1 METKSNSIAILVLL
15 LFLDFCSYAGAQ
27 SLGEQTPSEIVETR
41 VDTESLAIELPS
53 QSSAQPTPAVNQPF
67 YNLLSAPEEPV
78 GGANIRVKSSA
89 PEVGLLV
96 YGRIS
101 IDSIVSNGRL
111 LAPYGYIFLGPRFEE
126 SQWTNSISARQSTL
140 GFLFTGADFGEFKSL
155 ARFETYFLSSVTDAN
170 VYGLAQYFLYA
181 KLISDE
187 WAFTGGVTNTLVNPL
202 NPSVLNPAAGSN
214 FGNLGFMR
222 PQLRV
227 ERFLKPR
234 DDIQITPQFALSSPV
249 GTDFFQQI
257 NISDAGLQLGEENGW
272 PNVESRIGVG
282 LGEKTEGARFRP
294 FEFGFSGAIGELR
307 LTRSDFASPAQRFTT
322 LVWMYGGDVRWQVTD
337 KFAISAEGFYGN
349 ALGSYAAGNKQTFNL
364 DSGEGIRA
372 SGGFIELEYKPSAK
386 WVYHVGFMHDNPI
399 DDDVPL
405 SGRTYQQN
413 LYSNAMYVHNR
424 FLQVGFEVAHLQ
436 SGFKNPI
443 NGDNE
448 AWVLQNKVI
457 MAF

>member
-1 METKSNSIAILVLL
+1 MRNVFLVLMIAVAL
-15 LFLDFCSYAGAQ
+15 TSLGRAQ
-27 SLGEQTPSEIVETR
+27 SVDEQVSSQIIASEFNSEALDLDPATQPS
-41 VDTESLAIELPS
+41 S
-53 QSSAQPTPAVNQPF
+53 QPTSAVNQPF

-89 PEVGLLV
+89 PEVGLMV

-364 DSGEGIRA
+364 ESGEGIRA